1 MMIDSD
7 SVEERIMSYQ
17 NIHNPLPPHMQRR
30 VDMID
35 NKLTRIEKKILK
47 TEKQIKLLLIMTTIL
62 AGGAVGGMLG
72 IFIELLTGW
81 ANWS

>member
-1 MMIDSD
+1 
-7 SVEERIMSYQ
+7 MSYQ

-81 ANWS
+81 ANWD

>member
-1 MMIDSD
+1 
-7 SVEERIMSYQ
+7 MSYQ

>member
-1 MMIDSD
+1 
-7 SVEERIMSYQ
+7 MSYQ

-81 ANWS
+81 ANRS